1 MMTDIYRCREVNI
14 LLIIVNS
21 MFQELEKQLV
31 EVVQRVIPCVV
42 SVSTTRLARTQLS
55 RVVPVQGQ
63 GSGVIL
69 SDTGFIVSNA
79 HVVEGAR
86 DVEVSLYDGRTF
98 KAVVVGE
105 SKTRDLAILKIEAT
119 GLVPIELGNSSTLK
133 VGQFAI
139 AIGNPLG
146 LGSSVTFGMV
156 SAVDR
161 TIQSQLSFLEG
172 LIQTSAQ
179 INPGN
184 SGGALVD
191 SEGKLIGVPTA
202 MIPWSQGIGF
212 AIAVDTLKVV
222 FDELKE
228 TGTVRTPW
236 VGIVGV
242 TLNRGISSHY
252 SLAVDSGALIL
263 EVPRGPAKS
272 AHLQPGDVIVAINND
287 EISGMEDLRKK
298 VLRGKVG
305 EKLLTRFFREKEVFE
320 TYVELTDAPQ

>member
-1 MMTDIYRCREVNI
+1 
-14 LLIIVNS
+14 
-21 MFQELEKQLV
+21 MFQELEKKLV
-31 EVVQRVIPCVV
+31 EVVDRVIPCVV

-55 RVVPVQGQ
+55 SVIPVQGQ

-79 HVVEGAR
+79 HVIEGAR
-86 DVEVSLYDGRTF
+86 DVEVTLHDGRTF

-119 GLVPIELGNSSTLK
+119 GLVPIEMGDSSALK

-146 LGSSVTFGMV
+146 LGSSVTLGMV

-161 TIQSQLSFLEG
+161 TIQSQRTFLEG

-191 SEGKLIGVPTA
+191 TEGKLIGVPTA

-212 AIAVDTLKVV
+212 AIAVDALKDV
-222 FDELKE
+222 FDELIE

-236 VGIVGV
+236 MGIVGV

-252 SLAVDSGALIL
+252 GLAVDKGALIL
-263 EVPRGPAKS
+263 EVPRGPS
-272 AHLQPGDVIVAINND
+272 YIAHLRPSDVIVAIDGD
-287 EISGMEDLRKK
+287 EIKGMEDLRKK
-298 VLRGKVG
+298 VLRGKIG
-305 EKLLTRFFREKEVFE
+305 QKLLIRFFREQEVLE
-320 TYVELTDAPQ
+320 TYVELTAAPQ

>member
-1 MMTDIYRCREVNI
+1 MLGSMKGQVNI
-14 LLIIVNS
+14 SLNIVNS
-21 MFQELEKQLV
+21 MFLELEKKLV
-31 EVVQRVIPCVV
+31 EIVDRVVPSVV

-55 RVVPVQGQ
+55 SIVPVQGQ

-69 SDTGFIVSNA
+69 SKKGFIVTNA

-86 DVEVSLYDGRTF
+86 DVEVTLNDGRTF

-105 SKTRDLAILKIEAT
+105 SRTRDLAILKIEAEKLT
-119 GLVPIELGNSSTLK
+119 PIEMGDSCALK

-139 AIGNPLG
+139 AVGNPLG
-146 LGSSVTFGMV
+146 LGSTVTFGMV
-156 SAVDR
+156 SAIDR
-161 TIQSQLSFLEG
+161 TIHSEEAFLEG

-212 AIAVDTLKVV
+212 AIAADTLKGV
-222 FDELKE
+222 FDELVE

-236 VGIVGV
+236 MGIVGV
-242 TLNRGISSHY
+242 TLSRGIASHY
-252 SLAVDSGALIL
+252 RLAVDKGALL
-263 EVPRGPAKS
+263 VEVPRGPSQRAG
-272 AHLQPGDVIVAINND
+272 LQPGDVIVAID
-287 EISGMEDLRKK
+287 DSEINSMEDLRRKI
-298 VLRGKVG
+298 LRAKVG
-305 EKLLTRFFREKEVFE
+305 RKLKVRIFRNRDILEA
-320 TYVELTDAPQ
+320 YVELVSAPQ

>member
-1 MMTDIYRCREVNI
+1 MLDDLEQQFVNVVEQ
-14 LLIIVNS
+14 IV
-21 MFQELEKQLV
+21 
-31 EVVQRVIPCVV
+31 PCVV

-69 SDTGFIVSNA
+69 TDTGYIVTNA
-79 HVVEGAR
+79 HVIEGAR
-86 DVEVSLYDGRTF
+86 DVEVTLHDGQTY

-105 SKTRDLAILKIEAT
+105 SKVRDLAILKIEAEN
-119 GLVPIELGNSSTLK
+119 LKPIEMGDSNALK

-146 LGSSVTFGMV
+146 LGSTVTFGMV

-161 TIQSQLSFLEG
+161 TIQSQQTFLEG

-191 SEGKLIGVPTA
+191 SHGSLIGVPTA

-212 AIAVDTLKVV
+212 AIAVNTLKGV
-222 FDELKE
+222 FDELVE

-236 VGIVGV
+236 MGIVGV
-242 TLNRGISSHY
+242 TLNRGIAEHY
-252 SLAVDSGALIL
+252 KLAVDKGALLL
-263 EVPRGPAKS
+263 EVPRGPSKS
-272 AHLQPGDVIVAINND
+272 AGLQPGDVIVAIDD
-287 EISGMEDLRKK
+287 EAIQGMDDLRRRIIRGRVGTKIK
-298 VLRGKVG
+298 VTIRRNHDTL
-305 EKLLTRFFREKEVFE
+305 EA
-320 TYVELTDAPQ
+320 YIELTQAPQ

>member
-1 MMTDIYRCREVNI
+1 MLGKLEETFVN
-14 LLIIVNS
+14 
-21 MFQELEKQLV
+21 
-31 EVVQRVIPCVV
+31 VVQKVVPSVV

-69 SDTGFIVSNA
+69 TDTGFIVTNA
-79 HVVEGAR
+79 HVIAGAR
-86 DVEVSLYDGRTF
+86 DVDVALHDGRTY
-98 KAVVVGE
+98 KAIVVGY
-105 SKTRDLAILKIEAT
+105 SKVRDLAILKIDAET
-119 GLVPIELGNSSTLK
+119 LVPIELGDSDTLQ

-146 LGSSVTFGMV
+146 LGSTVTFGMV
-156 SAVDR
+156 SAKDR
-161 TIQSQLSFLEG
+161 TIQGRDTFLEG

-212 AIAVDTLKVV
+212 AIAVDGIKSVYE
-222 FDELKE
+222 ELVE

-236 VGIVGV
+236 MGVVGV
-242 TLNRGISSHY
+242 TLNRGVAEHY
-252 SLAVDSGALIL
+252 KLRVDKGALLVQVPPGPSAGTGL
-263 EVPRGPAKS
+263 EA
-272 AHLQPGDVIVAINND
+272 GDVIVGIDGQEIN
-287 EISGMEDLRKK
+287 GMEDLRKLIMK
-298 VLRGKVG
+298 KRVGDKIRVLFHR
-305 EKLLTRFFREKEVFE
+305 LNDTFE
-320 TYVELTDAPQ
+320 IYIELHEAPQ